1 MDKSELARKPGTGV
15 PGYTP
20 ELGTRIAQAI
30 EGVGGLKAAARI
42 VGVSDE
48 SLAQWRDGRARPS
61 FFGLQHLASAA
72 GVSMDW
78 LATGEEPEKDAPVT
92 GAALSKIDLALL
104 TDVIRLI
111 EDWLSNADRKM
122 SPSKKAEVIVMAYE
136 MIEERPTGT
145 SQESYHNNV
154 VRLLRVAS

>member
-1 MDKSELARKPGTGV
+1 MAGISEDMLHRYIRGD
-15 PGYTP
+15 
-20 ELGTRIAQAI
+20 
-30 EGVGGLKAAARI
+30 
-42 VGVSDE
+42 S
-48 SLAQWRDGRARPS
+48 RPS
-61 FFGLQHLASAA
+61 FGAMALLCAA
-72 GVSMDW
+72 GGVTMEW